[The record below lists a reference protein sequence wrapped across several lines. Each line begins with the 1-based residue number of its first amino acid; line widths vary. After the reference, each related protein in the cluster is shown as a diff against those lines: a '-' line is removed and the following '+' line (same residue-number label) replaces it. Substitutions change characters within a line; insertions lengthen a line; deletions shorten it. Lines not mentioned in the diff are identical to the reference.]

1 MRTKWNSSAASIQW
15 RIMSGESLREDN
27 GSGHCILG
35 DPDRPDRRVLRNAN
49 YLVGFRGYY
58 PDSGNI
64 AMIRR
69 ATKGEVSAS
78 DLRDHLI
85 RYGV

>member
-15 RIMSGESLREDN
+15 RIISGERLRNDN

-35 DPDRPDRRVLRNAN
+35 DPDRPSRRVVRSAS
-49 YLVGFRGYY
+49 YLVGFRGVH

-64 AMIRR
+64 VTIRP
-69 ATKGEVSAS
+69 ATKGEASAN
-78 DLRDHLI
+78 DLREHLV